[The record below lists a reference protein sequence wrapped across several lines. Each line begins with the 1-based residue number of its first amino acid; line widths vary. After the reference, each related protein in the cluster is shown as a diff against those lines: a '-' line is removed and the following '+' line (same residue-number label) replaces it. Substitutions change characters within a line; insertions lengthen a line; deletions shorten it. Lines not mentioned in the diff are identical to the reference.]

1 MFKNF
6 LGFNLVE
13 QMHKLRHNKIFNPL
27 KIKRK
32 TIGLLFV
39 TARKVMPTG
48 ALRNSTTCQKK
59 NVMPLWNSS
68 IQSNFG

>member
-32 TIGLLFV
+32 TYDLWVKSLKRESAYVCPMI
-39 TARKVMPTG
+39 TA
-48 ALRNSTTCQKK
+48 
-59 NVMPLWNSS
+59 
-68 IQSNFG
+68 